1 MSAADSGSPGSTSK
15 EALRSAVAQPARTTG
30 GARTEL
36 RLIDTQA
43 PGAEY
48 EARWYLGRAAHDD
61 TDGAQPDAHGVATIG
76 ATGNVT
82 ITVAEGHLPDWL
94 QTFTEKLLR
103 TTARSVQEGR
113 FPRRLTRWRD
123 GDD

>member
-1 MSAADSGSPGSTSK
+1 MTDARRVSK
-15 EALRSAVAQPARTTG
+15 DGLRGAVAKPARTTG

-36 RLIDTQA
+36 RLVDTDA

-48 EARWYLGRAAHDD
+48 EARWYLGRSAHDD
-61 TDGAQPDAHGVATIG
+61 AEGAQPDAHGVATIG

-82 ITVAEGHLPDWL
+82 ITALSGQIPDWL
-94 QTFTEKLLR
+94 RAFTEKLLR
-103 TTARSVQEGR
+103 TTARSVQGGR

-123 GDD
+123 GDDES

>member
-1 MSAADSGSPGSTSK
+1 MTDARSASK
-15 EALRSAVAQPARTTG
+15 EGLRGAVAQPARTTG

-36 RLIDTQA
+36 RLVDTQG

-48 EARWYLGRAAHDD
+48 EARWYLGRSAHDVA
-61 TDGAQPDAHGVATIG
+61 DGGQPDAHGVATIG

-82 ITVAEGHLPDWL
+82 ITIGDGQIPDWL
-94 QTFTEKLLR
+94 RAFTEKLLR
-103 TTARSVQEGR
+103 TTARSVTRGR

-123 GDD
+123 GDDDA